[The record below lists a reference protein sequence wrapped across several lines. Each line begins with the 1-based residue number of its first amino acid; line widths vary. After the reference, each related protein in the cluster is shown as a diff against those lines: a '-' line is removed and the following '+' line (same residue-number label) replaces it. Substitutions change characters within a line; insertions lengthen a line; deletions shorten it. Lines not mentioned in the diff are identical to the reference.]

1 MNREDVTRRDFPE
14 APSGYDRPSVD
25 AHLEAVAATIAAL
38 EAQIRAAEVERDALR
53 RNAPSGS
60 PEPARL
66 PTPIAAVPD
75 LDPADEVVPAGSLV
89 AVSDDEP
96 ADPAESIVPAGSGN
110 TDSTDGAGEA
120 APGPDE
126 SSARLV
132 AMKMALDGARRD
144 EILKRLSDEYEL
156 SDADGL
162 VDDVIKRVG

>member
-1 MNREDVTRRDFPE
+1 MNRDEVTRRDFPE

-53 RNAPSGS
+53 RTASSGS

-75 LDPADEVVPAGSLV
+75 LDPADEVVPAEPLV
-89 AVSDDEP
+89 AVSDEEP
-96 ADPAESIVPAGSGN
+96 ADPAESIVPAEPGAA
-110 TDSTDGAGEA
+110 DSPGGAGE

-162 VDDVIKRVG
+162 VDDVINRVG

>member
-1 MNREDVTRRDFPE
+1 MNRDEVTRRDFPE

-53 RNAPSGS
+53 RTASSGS

-75 LDPADEVVPAGSLV
+75 LDPADEVVPAEPLV
-89 AVSDDEP
+89 AVSDEEP
-96 ADPAESIVPAGSGN
+96 ADPAESIVPAEPGAA
-110 TDSTDGAGEA
+110 DSPGGAGDA

-132 AMKMALDGARRD
+132 AMKMALDGAGRD
-144 EILKRLSDEYEL
+144 DILKRLSDEYEL

-162 VDDVIKRVG
+162 VDDVIKRVS